1 MFPRLSAFDYKD
13 CKLFPNF
20 FCGICCPIDLTRACT
35 GQRKSRK
42 NTEQM
47 KDEIGNYKLQ
57 PQTGCSLVRSHW
69 EPWCFLGSQHLTTK
83 AANFS
88 QTFFATFCHPSLDT
102 GMHPTTAMSLHSNA
116 LSDIMFPPITRLRF
130 EWKKVWQIFI
140 VFVVWTKEA
149 RCFQII
155 WRQQTQQS
163 TNNQLRT

>member
-57 PQTGCSLVRSHW
+57 PQTGCSLVRSHR

-83 AANFS
+83 TANFS

-116 LSDIMFPPITRLRF
+116 LSDIMFPSHHPT
-130 EWKKVWQIFI
+130 EVWVKKGLTNFHSLCSLNQRGQ
-140 VFVVWTKEA
+140 VFSDHLTATDAAVDEQPT
-149 RCFQII
+149 
-155 WRQQTQQS
+155 
-163 TNNQLRT
+163 